1 MTGLP
6 KRRDFCEARGLI
18 DHGHF
23 TNQAIIVKTLESKSL
38 LPSLYK
44 REEFPSLKKGLGEI
58 FIGLCLFYYGLL
70 NGLLRNK
77 RKGVSV

>member
-18 DHGHF
+18 DHRHF

-38 LPSLYK
+38 LPYLYK
-44 REEFPSLKKGLGEI
+44 REEFPSLKNKPGVRGD
-58 FIGLCLFYYGLL
+58 FHRVMSFLL
-70 NGLLRNK
+70 WTP
-77 RKGVSV
+77 